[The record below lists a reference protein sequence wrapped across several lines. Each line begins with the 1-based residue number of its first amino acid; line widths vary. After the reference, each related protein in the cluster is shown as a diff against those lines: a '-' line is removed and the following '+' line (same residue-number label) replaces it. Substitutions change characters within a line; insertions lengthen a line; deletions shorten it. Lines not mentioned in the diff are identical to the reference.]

1 MGRFRFKEMNREFT
15 LYKPKGLPSNSPL
28 VVFLHWY
35 TGSASEVLIHVPF
48 NDLADKYQF
57 GVLYPEGLLDKYNN
71 KHWNA
76 NLEISDFD
84 DIGFISEL
92 TKSIQEEHGFSKE
105 NTFATGISNGGFMC
119 YTLAMNTKDIF
130 KAYAPV
136 SGFMS
141 LYDWE
146 NRTFSNPINLI
157 HICGLADDVVPQD
170 GSGKIEDGWGG
181 APHID
186 TITKYWADVAKLE
199 KYNTKQLTTNT
210 SKESYTSADSKYEV
224 QCIKIKGH
232 GHDYPGPEH
241 DVDAGELMWNF
252 FDKFITK

>member
-1 MGRFRFKEMNREFT
+1 MIRDCGRNIRVRVLLFNVLDLLGINQVRSEHWCLLLLFFH
-15 LYKPKGLPSNSPL
+15 
-28 VVFLHWY
+28 FLHILSKNY
-35 TGSASEVLIHVPF
+35 
-48 NDLADKYQF
+48 KYYLFFVQK
-57 GVLYPEGLLDKYNN
+57 VAQKL
-71 KHWNA
+71 
-76 NLEISDFD
+76 
-84 DIGFISEL
+84 
-92 TKSIQEEHGFSKE
+92 
-105 NTFATGISNGGFMC
+105 
-119 YTLAMNTKDIF
+119 
-130 KAYAPV
+130 
-136 SGFMS
+136 
-141 LYDWE
+141 E

-210 SKESYTSADSKYEV
+210 SKESYTSAHSKYEV